1 MSKDKEVKGK
11 VEKPEVKKEEQKV
24 NKKFLKFQ
32 NQKGK
37 K

>member
-1 MSKDKEVKGK
+1 MSKDKEVKAQ
-11 VEKPEVKKEEQKV
+11 KPEVKKEEQKV